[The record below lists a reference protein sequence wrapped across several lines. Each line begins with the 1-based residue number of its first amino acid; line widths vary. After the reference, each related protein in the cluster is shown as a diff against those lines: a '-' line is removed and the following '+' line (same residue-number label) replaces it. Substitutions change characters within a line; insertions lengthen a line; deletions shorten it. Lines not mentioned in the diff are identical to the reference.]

1 VGLKYDGNYPWSV
14 VVNGIRRLSFVVFP
28 FLDSDDRVVGHNDFL
43 FAKAW
48 PSVVGPPHF
57 DTSWTDADDVTAR
70 QPAYT
75 TSPKPRVG
83 VGVCQ
88 CQPNFS
94 WAIRLY
100 CTVVYLA
107 VLINIYRT
115 SETENLNRYYV
126 VLVHAGRRIRRGVA
140 EGGRGEG
147 CRWFRHSAIGRLVGV
162 FDWLFFSDNLFWES
176 GCER

>member
-1 VGLKYDGNYPWSV
+1 MGLKYDGNPWSV
-14 VVNGIRRLSFVVFP
+14 VVNGIRRLLLCGFSFARQRRSSWATMTFSSQK
-28 FLDSDDRVVGHNDFL
+28 LDRPSSGHL
-43 FAKAW
+43 
-48 PSVVGPPHF
+48 
-57 DTSWTDADDVTAR
+57 TSWTDADDVTAR

-107 VLINIYRT
+107 VLINIYRLKLKIRIICCACACRQANST
-115 SETENLNRYYV
+115 RRRW
-126 VLVHAGRRIRRGVA
+126 GRPWRRLPMIPPRRHRTTRRA
-140 EGGRGEG
+140 RL
-147 CRWFRHSAIGRLVGV
+147 FR
-162 FDWLFFSDNLFWES
+162 LFFL
-176 GCER
+176 